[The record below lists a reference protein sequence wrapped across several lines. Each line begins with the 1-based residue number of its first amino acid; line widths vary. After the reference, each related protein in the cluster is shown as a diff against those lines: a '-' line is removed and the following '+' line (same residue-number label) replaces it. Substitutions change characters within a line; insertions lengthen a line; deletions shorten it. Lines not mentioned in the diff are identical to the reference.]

1 MTKLNIL
8 YEGKAKILYETH
20 VSNELIQFFK
30 DDATAH
36 NAQKLEIIDSNDKI
50 YKFGNSNPHVCIRLK
65 NKSIERKL
73 FLNPNLHIGEAY
85 MNEELVI
92 EKGTIEDFL
101 NLITNCYDDFI
112 SNNKFY
118 KFYEYLSS
126 IFMPFQQINQLVNSK
141 KNVAHHYDIN
151 EDLYKLF
158 LDQDMQ
164 YSCAYFHNPNMS
176 LDQAQKDKKEHI
188 IKKLQ
193 ITENMDVLDIG
204 CGWGGMAIEIAKS
217 TGAKV
222 KGITLSENQFK
233 TASERAQKE
242 GLSDKVSFALQDY
255 RNESEKY
262 DRIVSVGMFEHVG
275 VKYFKTYLSKAND
288 ILKENGVFLL
298 HTIGQRGKPTAT
310 SPWIRKYIFP
320 GGYIPS
326 LSEVMNAT
334 QKLNINVTDVEV
346 LRLHYAHT
354 LSKWYQN
361 VIENKDKII
370 NMFDQ
375 RFFRMWEFYLL
386 ASKYSFV
393 NMGNVVFQIQIAK
406 NINNLPLTRNYI
418 YN

>member
-1 MTKLNIL
+1 MLFSVLKKLNFD
-8 YEGKAKILYETH
+8 GT
-20 VSNELIQFFK
+20 
-30 DDATAH
+30 
-36 NAQKLEIIDSNDKI
+36 LEIIDSNEKI
-50 YKFGNSNPHVCIRLK
+50 YKFGNSNPQVRIRLK

-73 FLNPNLHIGEAY
+73 FFNPNLHIGEAY
-85 MNEELVI
+85 MNEELII
-92 EKGTIEDFL
+92 EKGTIEEFL
-101 NLITNCYDDFI
+101 NLITNCYEDFI

-126 IFMPFQQINQLVNSK
+126 IFMPLQQINQLVNSK
-141 KNVAHHYDIN
+141 NNVAHHYDIN

-158 LDQDMQ
+158 LDKDMQ
-164 YSCAYFHNPNMS
+164 YSCAYFHNPNIS
-176 LDQAQKDKKEHI
+176 LEQAQKDKKEHI
-188 IKKLQ
+188 IRKLQ
-193 ITENMDVLDIG
+193 IDKNMSVLDIG

-242 GLSDKVSFALQDY
+242 GLSDKVTFALQDY
-255 RNESEKY
+255 RNETEKY

-326 LSEVMNAT
+326 LSEIMKET

-354 LSKWYQN
+354 LTRWYQN
-361 VIENKDKII
+361 VLENKDKII
-370 NMFDQ
+370 KMFDQ

>member
-1 MTKLNIL
+1 MLFSVLKKLNFD
-8 YEGKAKILYETH
+8 GT
-20 VSNELIQFFK
+20 
-30 DDATAH
+30 
-36 NAQKLEIIDSNDKI
+36 LEIVDSNNKI
-50 YKFGNSNPHVCIRLK
+50 YKFGNSNPHVRIKLK
-65 NKSIERKL
+65 NRSIERKL
-73 FLNPNLHIGEAY
+73 FLNPNLYIGEAY
-85 MNEELVI
+85 MNEELIV
-92 EKGTIEDFL
+92 EKGTIEEFI

-118 KFYEYLSS
+118 KFYEFLSS

-158 LDQDMQ
+158 LDKDMQ
-164 YSCAYFHNPNMS
+164 YSCAYFHNPNIS
-176 LDQAQKDKKEHI
+176 LDQAQKDKKQHI
-188 IKKLQ
+188 INKLR
-193 ITENMDVLDIG
+193 ISENMNVLDIG

-233 TASERAQKE
+233 TASERVQKE

-255 RNESEKY
+255 RNETEMY

-288 ILKENGVFLL
+288 ILKDNGVFLL

-326 LSEVMNAT
+326 LSEVMNET

-354 LSKWYQN
+354 LSRWYQN

-370 NMFDQ
+370 KMFDQ

>member
-1 MTKLNIL
+1 MLYNVLKKLNFD
-8 YEGKAKILYETH
+8 GT
-20 VSNELIQFFK
+20 
-30 DDATAH
+30 
-36 NAQKLEIIDSNDKI
+36 LEIIDSKNKL
-50 YKFGNSNPHVCIRLK
+50 YTFGNSNPLVTIRLT

-73 FLNPNLHIGEAY
+73 FLNPGLHLGEAY
-85 MNEELVI
+85 MNEELII
-92 EKGTIEDFL
+92 EKGTIEEFIS
-101 NLITNCYDDFI
+101 LISNSYDDFV
-112 SNNKFY
+112 SNNKIY

-126 IFMPFQQINQLVNSK
+126 VFMPFQQINQLVNSK
-141 KNVAHHYDIN
+141 KNVAHHYDIDEN
-151 EDLYKLF
+151 LYKLF
-158 LDQDMQ
+158 LDKDMQ
-164 YSCAYFHNPNMS
+164 YSCAYFHNPNIG

-188 IKKLQ
+188 IKKLS
-193 ITENMDVLDIG
+193 INENMNVLDIG
-204 CGWGGMAIEIAKS
+204 CGWGGMAIEIAKQ

-242 GLSDKVSFALQDY
+242 GLSDRVSFALQDY
-255 RNESEKY
+255 RNETDQY

-275 VKYFKTYLSKAND
+275 VRYFGTYLKKVHD
-288 ILKENGVFLL
+288 ILKDNGVFLL

-326 LSEVMNAT
+326 LSEIMKET
-334 QKLNINVTDVEV
+334 QKLNINIADIEI

-354 LSKWYQN
+354 LSHWYKN
-361 VIENKDKII
+361 VMENRDKII
-370 NMFDQ
+370 KMFDM

-393 NMGNVVFQIQIAK
+393 NMGNVVFQIQISK
-406 NINNLPLTRNYI
+406 NINNLPLTRNYM

>member
-1 MTKLNIL
+1 MLFSVLKKLNFD
-8 YEGKAKILYETH
+8 GT
-20 VSNELIQFFK
+20 
-30 DDATAH
+30 
-36 NAQKLEIIDSNDKI
+36 LEIIDSNDKI
-50 YKFGNSNPHVCIRLK
+50 YKFGSSNPQVRIRLK

-73 FLNPNLHIGEAY
+73 FFNPNLHIGEAY
-85 MNEELVI
+85 MNEELII
-92 EKGTIEDFL
+92 EKGTIEEFL

-126 IFMPFQQINQLVNSK
+126 IFMPLQQINQLVNSK
-141 KNVAHHYDIN
+141 NNVAHHYDIN

-158 LDQDMQ
+158 LDKDMQ
-164 YSCAYFHNPNMS
+164 YSCAYFHNPNIS
-176 LDQAQKDKKEHI
+176 LEQAQKDKKQHI
-188 IKKLQ
+188 IRKLQ
-193 ITENMDVLDIG
+193 IDKNMNVLDIG

-242 GLSDKVSFALQDY
+242 GLSDKVTFALQDY
-255 RNESEKY
+255 RNETEKY

-288 ILKENGVFLL
+288 ILKDNGVFLL

-326 LSEVMNAT
+326 LSEVMKET

-354 LSKWYQN
+354 LTRWYKN
-361 VIENKDKII
+361 VMENKDKII
-370 NMFDQ
+370 KMFDQ

-406 NINNLPLTRNYI
+406 NINSLPLTRNYI

>member
-1 MTKLNIL
+1 MLFSVLKKLNFD
-8 YEGKAKILYETH
+8 GT
-20 VSNELIQFFK
+20 
-30 DDATAH
+30 
-36 NAQKLEIIDSNDKI
+36 LEIIDSNEKI
-50 YKFGNSNPHVCIRLK
+50 YKFGSSNPQVRIRLK

-73 FLNPNLHIGEAY
+73 FFNPNLHIGEAY
-85 MNEELVI
+85 MNEELII
-92 EKGTIEDFL
+92 EKGTIEEFL

-126 IFMPFQQINQLVNSK
+126 IFMPLQQINQLVNSK
-141 KNVAHHYDIN
+141 NNVAHHYDIN

-158 LDQDMQ
+158 LDKDMQ
-164 YSCAYFHNPNMS
+164 YSCAYFHNPNIS
-176 LDQAQKDKKEHI
+176 LEQAQKDKKEHI
-188 IKKLQ
+188 IRKLQ
-193 ITENMDVLDIG
+193 IDKNMSVLDIG

-242 GLSDKVSFALQDY
+242 GLSDKVTFALQDY
-255 RNESEKY
+255 RNEKEKY

-288 ILKENGVFLL
+288 ILNDNGVFLL

-326 LSEVMNAT
+326 LSEVMKET

-354 LSKWYQN
+354 LTRWYQN
-361 VIENKDKII
+361 VLENKDKII
-370 NMFDQ
+370 KMFDQ
-375 RFFRMWEFYLL
+375 RFFKMWEFYLL

>member
-1 MTKLNIL
+1 MLFNIL
-8 YEGKAKILYETH
+8 KKLKFDGT
-20 VSNELIQFFK
+20 
-30 DDATAH
+30 
-36 NAQKLEIIDSNDKI
+36 LEIIDSKNI
-50 YKFGNSNPHVCIRLK
+50 THKFGKSNPIVSIRLA

-73 FLNPNLHIGEAY
+73 FLNPNLYIGEGY
-85 MNEELVI
+85 MNKELVI

-101 NLITNCYDDFI
+101 NLVTNTYDDFI
-112 SNNKFY
+112 SNNNIY

-126 IFMPFQQINQLVNSK
+126 FLMPLQQINKLVNSK
-141 KNVAHHYDIN
+141 KNVAHHYDIDEN
-151 EDLYKLF
+151 LYKLF
-158 LDQDMQ
+158 LDKDMQ
-164 YSCAYFHNPNMS
+164 YSCAYFHNPNIS
-176 LDQAQKDKKEHI
+176 LEQAQKDKKTHI

-193 ITENMDVLDIG
+193 INQDMKVLDIG

-217 TGAKV
+217 TGAEV

-242 GLSDKVSFALQDY
+242 GLNDKVKFALQDY
-255 RNESEKY
+255 RKENENY

-275 VKYFKTYLSKAND
+275 VKYFKTYLKKAND
-288 ILKENGVFLL
+288 ILKNNGVFLL
-298 HTIGQRGKPTAT
+298 HTIGQRGVPTAT

-326 LSEVMNAT
+326 LSEIMKET

-354 LSKWYQN
+354 LSHWYKN
-361 VIENKDKII
+361 VLENKDKII
-370 NMFDQ
+370 KMFDE

-386 ASKYSFV
+386 ASKYSFI
-393 NMGNVVFQIQIAK
+393 NMGNVVFQIQISK

>member
-1 MTKLNIL
+1 MLFSVLKKLNFD
-8 YEGKAKILYETH
+8 GT
-20 VSNELIQFFK
+20 
-30 DDATAH
+30 
-36 NAQKLEIIDSNDKI
+36 LEIIDSNEKI
-50 YKFGNSNPHVCIRLK
+50 YKFGSSNPQVRIRLK

-73 FLNPNLHIGEAY
+73 FFNPNLHIGEAY
-85 MNEELVI
+85 MNEELII
-92 EKGTIEDFL
+92 EKGTIEEFL
-101 NLITNCYDDFI
+101 NLITNCYEDFI

-126 IFMPFQQINQLVNSK
+126 IFMPLQQINQLVNSK
-141 KNVAHHYDIN
+141 NNVAHHYDIN

-158 LDQDMQ
+158 LDKDMQ
-164 YSCAYFHNPNMS
+164 YSCAYFHNPNIS
-176 LDQAQKDKKEHI
+176 LEQAQKDKKEHI
-188 IKKLQ
+188 IRKLQ
-193 ITENMDVLDIG
+193 IDKNMSVLDIG

-242 GLSDKVSFALQDY
+242 GLSDKVTFALQDY
-255 RNESEKY
+255 RNEKEKY

-288 ILKENGVFLL
+288 ILNENGVFLL

-326 LSEVMNAT
+326 LSEVMKET

-354 LSKWYQN
+354 LTRWYQN
-361 VIENKDKII
+361 VLENKDKVIK
-370 NMFDQ
+370 MFDQ

>member
-1 MTKLNIL
+1 MLYNVLSKLKFD
-8 YEGKAKILYETH
+8 GT
-20 VSNELIQFFK
+20 
-30 DDATAH
+30 
-36 NAQKLEIIDSNDKI
+36 LEIKDSNNVLHT
-50 YKFGNSNPHVCIRLK
+50 FGSSNPHVRIKLK

-73 FLNPNLHIGEAY
+73 FFNPSLYIGEGY
-85 MNEELVI
+85 MDKEIII
-92 EKGTIEDFL
+92 EKGTIEEL
-101 NLITNCYDDFI
+101 INLVTNCYDDFI
-112 SNNKFY
+112 LNNKFY
-118 KFYEYLSS
+118 KFYEYLST
-126 IFMPFQQINQLVNSK
+126 IFMPFQQINQIVNSK
-141 KNVAHHYDIN
+141 KNVAHHYDID
-151 EDLYKLF
+151 EKLYKLF
-158 LDQDMQ
+158 LDKDMQ
-164 YSCAYFHNPNMS
+164 YSCAYFHNENIG

-188 IKKLQ
+188 IKKLN
-193 ITENMDVLDIG
+193 IRENMNVLDIG
-204 CGWGGMAIEIAKS
+204 CGWGGMAIEIAKT

-222 KGITLSENQFK
+222 KGITLSENQFN

-242 GLSDKVSFALQDY
+242 GLNDKVSFALQDY
-255 RNESEKY
+255 RNETNNY

-275 VKYFKTYLSKAND
+275 VKYFRTYLKKANE
-288 ILKENGVFLL
+288 ILKDNGVFLL

-326 LSEVMNAT
+326 LSEVMKET
-334 QKLNINVTDVEV
+334 QQLNINVTDIEI

-354 LSKWYQN
+354 LSHWYKN
-361 VIENKDKII
+361 VIKNKEKII
-370 NMFDQ
+370 KMFDE

>member
-1 MTKLNIL
+1 MLFSVLKKLNF
-8 YEGKAKILYETH
+8 EGT
-20 VSNELIQFFK
+20 
-30 DDATAH
+30 
-36 NAQKLEIIDSNDKI
+36 LEIIDSNDKV
-50 YKFGNSNPHVCIRLK
+50 YKFGNSNPHISIKLK

-73 FLNPNLHIGEAY
+73 FINPNLYLGEAY
-85 MNEELVI
+85 MNEELVV
-92 EKGTIEDFL
+92 EKGTIEDFI
-101 NLITNCYDDFI
+101 NLITNCYDDFV
-112 SNNKFY
+112 SNNKLY
-118 KFYEYLSS
+118 KFYEFLSS
-126 IFMPFQQINQLVNSK
+126 IFMPFHQINQLINSK

-164 YSCAYFHNPNMS
+164 YSCAYFHNPNIG

-193 ITENMDVLDIG
+193 ITENMKVLDIG

-217 TGAKV
+217 TGANV

-242 GLSDKVSFALQDY
+242 GLTDKVSFAIQDY
-255 RNESEKY
+255 RNENEKY

-298 HTIGQRGKPTAT
+298 HTIGQRSIPTAT

-326 LSEVMNAT
+326 LSEVMRET

-361 VIENKDKII
+361 VIKNKDKII
-370 NMFDQ
+370 KMFDQ